1 MQRNTVQRQII
12 LDAIKNLKIHP
23 TVDEVYEKIKSE
35 HPAIGKTTVY
45 RNLRQLAQNGEIG
58 QVTMPYSTERYDKR
72 SDPHYHFK
80 CDNCGQLFDVD
91 MDYLED
97 IDEIARRK
105 YGFQIHKHDVIFK
118 GFCPDCIEKNKEE

>member
-1 MQRNTVQRQII
+1 MRRNTVQRQII
-12 LDAIKNLKIHP
+12 LDAIKKFKIHP
-23 TVDEVYEKIKSE
+23 TVDEVFEEIKKE

-58 QVTMPYSTERYDKR
+58 QVTMPCSTERYDKR

-80 CDNCGQLFDVD
+80 CDHCGQLLDVD
-91 MDYLED
+91 MAHLED

-105 YGFQIHKHDVIFK
+105 CGFKIYRHDVIFK
-118 GFCPDCIEKNKEE
+118 GICPECIEKNEEE